1 VRCSPLAH
9 LAFFGIAL
17 ALTSSV
23 WPGAALAFC
32 RTSTCTD
39 CPRDPATG
47 CVRGGTPIAWPDA
60 CLSFSMNRAAS
71 ATIDLDAAT
80 ALMIEAFATW
90 EGARCGSDDEPPSV
104 RISHAFGPA
113 RCAQP
118 EYNPSGGNANLI
130 VFRDDAWPYTSKSNQ
145 LAATSLTFDD
155 DGAIYDADVEFNATG
170 PLALPMSEEVQAF
183 GIFPG
188 ERAFGIIPD
197 EQHDLLSI
205 MVHEAGHFL
214 GLDHSREESSVMQAE
229 LGASEVRRQLSADDV
244 AAICAVYPPDRAAP
258 ACDPTPHGGFA
269 SACDSTTLQGGCSLQ
284 PQARAQSVEPTLFA
298 SLVSLLYFRRLR
310 RRSER

>member
-1 VRCSPLAH
+1 MKCTLLARVS
-9 LAFFGIAL
+9 LFGTAL
-17 ALTSSV
+17 ALGASV

-60 CLSFSMNRAAS
+60 CLSFSMNHAAS
-71 ATIDLDAAT
+71 AAIDLDGAT
-80 ALMIEAFATW
+80 ALMLEAFATW
-90 EGARCGSDDEPPSV
+90 ERARCDSADSPPSF

-113 RCAQP
+113 RCARP
-118 EYNPSGGNANLI
+118 EYNPLGGNANLI
-130 VFRDDAWPYTSKSNQ
+130 VFREDAWPYTSKNYE
-145 LAATSLTFDD
+145 LAATSLTVHD
-155 DGAIYDADVEFNATG
+155 DGSIYDADVEINATRS
-170 PLALPMSEEVQAF
+170 LALPMSEEVQAF
-183 GIFPG
+183 RIFPG
-188 ERAFGIIPD
+188 DRAFGIIPD

-205 MVHEAGHFL
+205 MIHEAGHFL
-214 GLDHSREESSVMQAE
+214 GLDHSREENSVMQAE
-229 LGASEVRRQLSADDV
+229 LAPSEVRTQLTADDV

-269 SACDSTTLQGGCSLQ
+269 SACDSTPLRGGCSLQ
-284 PQARAQSVEPTLFA
+284 PQRRARPVEPALLA
-298 SLVSLLYFRRLR
+298 SLVSLLHFRRLR